1 MGKRLN
7 EQISSAYIHA
17 ANKLNGQKCRKRI
30 VVYVESYD
38 DIFFWRM
45 VLSKY
50 EDDKRYFEVMLP
62 SREKT
67 LERGKKSV
75 LMNIISRC
83 AGESMIAC
91 VDADYDY
98 LLQGATGVSE
108 VVCYNPYVLHT
119 YAYAIE
125 NLQCYAESLHDVC
138 VAVTLNDHQVFDFPT
153 FLHTYSQ
160 IIFPL
165 FVWSVWAYRTDRFK
179 QFSLTEFNTTI
190 ELSNFSIAYPNNSLE
205 KLRHKVQQKIA
216 FLQRNHPNAKE
227 SYLNTKHDLI
237 NLGVEPVDTY
247 LYIQGHHLFDKVVV
261 PIMKRLCDQLIRERE
276 REINQTAIHDTQR
289 RNELSSYSHSVE
301 DVIPMLRRNVGYLL
315 AKPYLRLNSD
325 VEKLLL
331 RVD

>member
-1 MGKRLN
+1 M
-7 EQISSAYIHA
+7 
-17 ANKLNGQKCRKRI
+17 
-30 VVYVESYD
+30 
-38 DIFFWRM
+38 
-45 VLSKY
+45 
-50 EDDKRYFEVMLP
+50 
-62 SREKT
+62 
-67 LERGKKSV
+67 
-75 LMNIISRC
+75 
-83 AGESMIAC
+83 
-91 VDADYDY
+91 
-98 LLQGATGVSE
+98 
-108 VVCYNPYVLHT
+108 
-119 YAYAIE
+119 
-125 NLQCYAESLHDVC
+125 
-138 VAVTLNDHQVFDFPT
+138 
-153 FLHTYSQ
+153 
-160 IIFPL
+160 
-165 FVWSVWAYRTDRFK
+165 
-179 QFSLTEFNTTI
+179 
-190 ELSNFSIAYPNNSLE
+190 E
-205 KLRHKVQQKIA
+205 KLRHKVQQKLA